1 MRQETSNEARVYA
14 APTLKVFGEFS
25 ALTASGSTLLNEGT
39 GTQRRQKLP

>member
-1 MRQETSNEARVYA
+1 MRQKTPIDERTYA
-14 APTLKVFGEFS
+14 APKLKVFGEFS